1 MRGKIKITIKIKHQ
15 KLKSLLSPKSLI
27 SILDSL
33 SSNDTWMQNRIVR
46 WFADERSFGFSV
58 VVVILVRVF
67 VSYSYSSSSSF
78 SLLSPMYGYGLLR
91 SFLLR
96 NPNWRIEL
104 VAHWICTRVNSSL
117 AFYYIYMFPLFLQLG
132 EISVYTTTTEL
143 KMSQQLRFLSPRTFS
158 RLHHHFAFISLR
170 AFPVSLSHART
181 EVRFQSKFQSNNVV
195 AASSDNVDPQK
206 LQVRTTIPA
215 FKPLSFDWGFW
226 GTASILFLAVMWW
239 EGGSWIDFSFWDF
252 SRCVR
257 SKFWKNVLYCVCSLL
272 SKCL

>member
-1 MRGKIKITIKIKHQ
+1 
-15 KLKSLLSPKSLI
+15 
-27 SILDSL
+27 
-33 SSNDTWMQNRIVR
+33 MQNRIVVDSQMIDR
-46 WFADERSFGFSV
+46 
-58 VVVILVRVF
+58 LVFLSSSPHSYVY
-67 VSYSYSSSSSF
+67 SYSYSCSSSSSF
-78 SLLSPMYGYGLLR
+78 SLVSPMSGYGLLR
-91 SFLLR
+91 SFLIR

-117 AFYYIYMFPLFLQLG
+117 AFYYIYIFPLFLQLG

-158 RLHHHFAFISLR
+158 RLHHRFAFISLP
-170 AFPVSLSHART
+170 AFPLSVSHART

-206 LQVRTTIPA
+206 LQVRTTIPS
-215 FKPLSFDWGFW
+215 SFDWGFS
-226 GTASILFLAVMWW
+226 GTSSILFLAVMWW
-239 EGGSWIDFSFWDF
+239 EGGIKSIFSCSDF

-257 SKFWKNVLYCVCSLL
+257 SKFWKNVHYCVCSLL